1 MPFDLSNYATVEER
15 LALFW
20 ADHPNGRITTE
31 LVAGDITTW
40 CLFRAAI
47 YRNHDDHHPVATGYA
62 FEERTERG
70 VNQTSWIENAETSS
84 LGRAAANWV
93 YQAGKR
99 PSREEM
105 QKVERMGGQMA
116 ETGPKPATPA
126 QIKLLR
132 SLRYPGDPTTL
143 SAQQASR
150 HIDALKQQANDPN
163 DAPF

>member
-47 YRNHDDHHPVATGYA
+47 YRNHDDQHPVATGYA

-132 SLRYPGDPTTL
+132 SLRYQGDPTTL
-143 SAQQASR
+143 SAQQASA
-150 HIDALKQQANDPN
+150 HIDALKQHANDPN